1 MNKII
6 AEFNMKIKSVSD
18 FAALTDENDKKLKIL
33 KMEFTDKL
41 EAIDKNFTER
51 KKVLMDQIIQVK
63 DLTSGKIQMKEKE
76 MDSNYKASIEKF

>member
-1 MNKII
+1 
-6 AEFNMKIKSVSD
+6 MKIKSVSD

-41 EAIDKNFTER
+41 EAIDKNFMER
-51 KKVLMDQIIQVK
+51 KTVLMDQIIQVK
-63 DLTSGKIQMKEKE
+63 NLTSGKMQMKEKE